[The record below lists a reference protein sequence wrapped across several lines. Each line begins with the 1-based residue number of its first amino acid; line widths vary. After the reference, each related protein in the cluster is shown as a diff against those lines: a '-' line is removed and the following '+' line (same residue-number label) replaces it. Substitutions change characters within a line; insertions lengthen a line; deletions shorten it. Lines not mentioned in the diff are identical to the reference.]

1 MKNIKNIKLTN
12 TALIQIAQTFQTPL
26 YLYDADQIIANYQSY
41 TKGFGDY
48 PHLICYAVK
57 ANSNLS
63 ILQLLVNMGSGFDI
77 VSQGE
82 LKRVLAAGAD
92 PKKIV
97 YSGVGKRRE
106 ELIFAL
112 KTGIGCF
119 NIESI
124 AEIHMLNEVASALN
138 IKAPI
143 SLRINPNVDAKTHP
157 YISTGLKENKFGI
170 RMEEAFEL
178 YQMMAEMPMLT
189 IEGIDFHIGSQLTD
203 ISPYAEALDLTLTLI
218 DRLAE
223 AGITLKHLDMG
234 GGLGIQYEDE
244 TLIDPADW
252 IALAIEKIGSRP
264 LKLIVEPGRSIV
276 GNAGM
281 LITEVILTKENEGKN
296 FAIVDAAMNDL
307 IRPALYDAWMEICNL
322 SDIEQNPA
330 NIRSYDI
337 VGPICETGDFL
348 GKERVLALKAGDY
361 LMIKDAGAYGFTMSS
376 NYNSRGR
383 AAEVLLQNGQARL
396 IRTRETEESLYALEI
411 EHLLR

>member
-1 MKNIKNIKLTN
+1 MNTVELT
-12 TALIQIAQTFQTPL
+12 QIAQQYRTPL
-26 YLYDADQIIANYQSY
+26 YLYDASQIQENYHAYRQ
-41 TKGFGDY
+41 GFGDY

-63 ILQLLVNMGSGFDI
+63 ILQLLAKMGSGFDI

-82 LKRVLAAGAD
+82 LKRVLAAGGD
-92 PKKIV
+92 PQKVV

-106 ELIFAL
+106 DLVFAL
-112 KTGIGCF
+112 KTGIHCF

-124 AEIHMLNEVASALN
+124 AEIHLLNEVATELN
-138 IKAPI
+138 IKAPV

-178 YQMMAEMPMLT
+178 YQLMAKMPMLS
-189 IEGIDFHIGSQLTD
+189 IEGMDFHIGSQLTD
-203 ISPYAEALDLTLTLI
+203 ISPYAEALDLTLALI

-252 IALAIEKIGSRP
+252 IALAIEKMGARP
-264 LKLIVEPGRSIV
+264 LKLVIEPGRSIV

-281 LITEVILTKENEGKN
+281 LITEVILTKENEGKH
-296 FAIVDAAMNDL
+296 FAVVDAAMNDL
-307 IRPALYDAWMEICNL
+307 IRPALYDAWMEIRNL
-322 SDIEQNPA
+322 SDTVQNPA
-330 NIRSYDI
+330 DIQSYDI

-348 GKERVLALKAGDY
+348 GKNRQLALKAGD
-361 LMIKDAGAYGFTMSS
+361 LLAVKDAGAYGFAMAS

-383 AAEVLLQNGQARL
+383 AAEVLLQDGKARL
-396 IRTRETEESLYALEI
+396 IRSRETEESLFALE
-411 EHLLR
+411 LDYLAP

>member
-1 MKNIKNIKLTN
+1 MKDTMNTVELT
-12 TALIQIAQTFQTPL
+12 QIAQTFQTPL
-26 YLYDADQIIANYQSY
+26 YLYDAAQIEANYRAY
-41 TKGFGDY
+41 AKGFGDY

-63 ILQLLVNMGSGFDI
+63 ILQLLAKMGSGFDI

-82 LKRVLAAGAD
+82 LKRVLAAGGD
-92 PKKIV
+92 PKKVV

-106 ELIFAL
+106 DLVFAL
-112 KTGIGCF
+112 KAGIGCF

-124 AEIHMLNEVASALN
+124 AEIHLLNAVATELN
-138 IKAPI
+138 IKAPV

-178 YQMMAEMPMLT
+178 YQMMATMPALM
-189 IEGIDFHIGSQLTD
+189 IEGMDFHIGSQLTD
-203 ISPYAEALDLTLTLI
+203 ISPYAEALDLTLALI

-223 AGITLKHLDMG
+223 GGIPLKHLDMG

-252 IALAIEKIGSRP
+252 IALAIEKIGARD
-264 LKLIVEPGRSIV
+264 LKLVIEPGRSIV

-281 LITEVILTKENEGKN
+281 LITEVILTKENEGKH
-296 FAIVDAAMNDL
+296 FAVVDAAMNDL
-307 IRPALYDAWMEICNL
+307 IRPALYDAWMEIRNL
-322 SDIEQNPA
+322 SDTTQNSA
-330 NIRSYDI
+330 DIKSYDI

-348 GKERVLALKAGDY
+348 GKNRMLALKAGDY
-361 LMIKDAGAYGFTMSS
+361 LMVKDAGAYGFAMAS

-383 AAEVLLQNGQARL
+383 AAEVLLQEGKARL
-396 IRTRETEESLYALEI
+396 IRTRETEEALFELEI
-411 EHLLR
+411 AHLVK

>member
-1 MKNIKNIKLTN
+1 MKDTMNNVELT
-12 TALIQIAQTFQTPL
+12 QIAQTFQTPL
-26 YLYDADQIIANYQSY
+26 YLYDAAQIEANYRAY
-41 TKGFGDY
+41 AKGFGDY

-63 ILQLLVNMGSGFDI
+63 ILQLLAKMGSGFDI

-82 LKRVLAAGAD
+82 LKRVLAAGGD
-92 PKKIV
+92 PKKVV

-106 ELIFAL
+106 DLIFAL
-112 KTGIGCF
+112 KTGIACF

-124 AEIHMLNEVASALN
+124 AEIHLLNEVATELN
-138 IKAPI
+138 IKAPV

-178 YQMMAEMPMLT
+178 YQMMATMPSLM
-189 IEGIDFHIGSQLTD
+189 IEGMDFHIGSQLTE
-203 ISPYAEALDLTLTLI
+203 ISPYAEALDLTLALI
-218 DRLAE
+218 DRLAD

-252 IALAIEKIGSRP
+252 IALAIEKIGARS
-264 LKLIVEPGRSIV
+264 LKLVIEPGRSIV

-281 LITEVILTKENEGKN
+281 LITEVILTKENEGKH
-296 FAIVDAAMNDL
+296 FAVVDAAMNDL
-307 IRPALYDAWMEICNL
+307 IRPALYDAWMEIRNL
-322 SDIEQNPA
+322 SDTVQNTA
-330 NIRSYDI
+330 DMKSYDI

-348 GKERVLALKAGDY
+348 GKNRMLALKAGDY
-361 LMIKDAGAYGFTMSS
+361 LMVKDAGAYGFAMAS

-383 AAEVLLQNGQARL
+383 AAEVLLQDGKARL
-396 IRTRETEESLYALEI
+396 IRTRETEESLFELEVA
-411 EHLLR
+411 HLVK